1 MFVYGISC
9 KPSHLVD
16 LPPRTDADYYTEYG
30 LLVFTAYVKPACIKN
45 HGPLLTAHFIQAA
58 KRLIENADRVI
69 EVDLEH
75 PFITEDEDAAVKVLK
90 QLSPESQLA
99 WYSIPRVATAETSP
113 QMIIG

>member
-30 LLVFTAYVKPACIKN
+30 LLVFTSYVKPACIQN
-45 HGPLLTAHFIQAA
+45 HRSYLTSHFIAAA
-58 KRLIENADRVI
+58 KRLIENANRVF

-75 PFITEDEDAAVKVLK
+75 PYITEDEDAAVKVLQ
-90 QLSPESQLA
+90 QLSPESRLT
-99 WYSIPRVATAETSP
+99 WYSIPHVATPDSGP
-113 QMIIG
+113 QIIIS